1 MIKNF
6 TLKKHVSPHTKTIN
20 KALQSKFGFGLG
32 DLDAA
37 LSGNQTKLKQIGEAA
52 RQGKL
57 TAELMPLLEQAYS
70 QIIEGTTAYNTS
82 VDRILK
88 QGASSAI
95 SIDKAISQAVLANQK
110 YINQRKEIKGDFI
123 QQRDAETAR
132 HKYAIDYA
140 QLKAYIDTYL
150 VGVDREAQ
158 ILQQANR
165 PELKQIEENQRYELA
180 AIKHLLK
187 KGEKARLNLIPKRNY
202 VREKAPRKPGIVRR
216 INQVKEALGF

>member
-6 TLKKHVSPHTKTIN
+6 TLKNHVSPHTKTIN

-57 TAELMPLLEQAYS
+57 TTELMPLLEQAYS

-82 VDRILK
+82 VGRILK
-88 QGASSAI
+88 QSASSAI
-95 SIDKAISQAVLANQK
+95 SIDKAISQAALANQK
-110 YINQRKEIKGDFI
+110 YINQRKELKGDFI

-150 VGVDREAQ
+150 VGVDRESQ
-158 ILQQANR
+158 TLQQANR

-180 AIKHLLK
+180 ASKHLLE
-187 KGEKARLNLIPKRNY
+187 KGEEARLDLMQKRNY
-202 VREKAPRKPGIVRR
+202 TGEGTPKNPGIMQR